1 MVQPKSDH
9 TRKNPKKIIRNICN
23 TKYNAHTSK
32 LFAENSIL
40 KITELYELSTL
51 RLIKKTLNQQTPIRM
66 RDIFTKREEIRP
78 QRNQNI
84 KVHATEGRI
93 SHDLPKIWNNLPNEL
108 KTETK
113 CKQLTSKIK
122 NKFLEEYKE
131 KTCNKEYCYI
141 CNNYT

>member
-1 MVQPKSDH
+1 
-9 TRKNPKKIIRNICN
+9 
-23 TKYNAHTSK
+23 
-32 LFAENSIL
+32 
-40 KITELYELSTL
+40 
-51 RLIKKTLNQQTPIRM
+51 M

-122 NKFLEEYKE
+122 HKFLEEYKE